1 MINKLKMKQCFFKS
15 TLFCAL
21 DKYLSIIK
29 GDIMVK
35 FNECKMTLT
44 AMLFAAVTLLF
55 GATNASA
62 HHGAASAA
70 FGPGAPVETTAPL
83 TLPEGMWLIYDRYEL
98 ADYKPYKGQRGG
110 YVNGESQNI
119 DTYTFNSLMLGYGIK
134 NSLSGYVILPWA
146 EKKQDDLGAASG
158 FGDITLLL
166 QYGFK
171 YGVRDGIKGWYAN
184 DKDDALGKEY
194 TLHDYKFT
202 VFGSLSI
209 PTGSINIRGNDL
221 DGDGNGDTLSMG
233 NQAGFGGPS
242 YNFGIAASTLIIDHL
257 TFTADAQIRTFDQ
270 TNDFKPGNEMRLN
283 AALGYEI
290 FEKKGGFLSRVDI
303 IGEANFLNLDRD
315 QDGNRVATSGTGGS
329 ILYLSPG
336 MRLTFQDKFSL
347 GMLIKLP
354 TWTNLNR
361 ESDQQGAEGL
371 ERFRAIVSA
380 SLSF

>member
-1 MINKLKMKQCFFKS
+1 VTIL
-15 TLFCAL
+15 
-21 DKYLSIIK
+21 IK
-29 GDIMVK
+29 KRDVIMNFSK
-35 FNECKMTLT
+35 CKTTLT
-44 AMLFAAVTLLF
+44 AMLFAAATLVI
-55 GATNASA
+55 GAKSASA

-98 ADYKPYKGQRGG
+98 ADYKPYKGDRGG

-119 DTYTFNSLMLGYGIK
+119 DTYTFNSAMIGYGIRD
-134 NSLSGYVILPWA
+134 SLSGYVILPWA
-146 EKKQDDLGAASG
+146 EKKQDNVGASTG

-171 YGVRDGIKGWYAN
+171 YGVRDGIKGWYSN
-184 DKDDALGKEY
+184 DRDDALGKEY

-209 PTGSINIRGNDL
+209 PTGTINNRGNDL
-221 DGDGNGDTLSMG
+221 DGDGEGDTLGLG
-233 NQAGFGGPS
+233 NQPGFGGPS
-242 YNFGIAASTLIIDHL
+242 YNFGLAASKLIFEHTTL
-257 TFTADAQIRTFDQ
+257 TVDAQIRTFDQ
-270 TNDFKPGNEMRLN
+270 TNDFKPGNEIRFN

-290 FEKKGGFLSRVDI
+290 FEKKGGFLSRIDI

-315 QDGNRVATSGTGGS
+315 LDGSRVADEGTGGS

-336 MRLTFQDKFSL
+336 MRLTFKDKFSV
-347 GMLIKLP
+347 GMLLKLP